1 MATSKAAGSKKTT
14 GSKAKK
20 GASELVKEVDTK
32 ETRIVGIGT
41 SAGGL
46 EALKTFFD
54 NVPANCNLSFVIIQ
68 HLSPDYKSLMAELL
82 AKNTQLP
89 IYEVENNMEVKP
101 ASVYLIPAKKNMM
114 LKDGH
119 LLLQDKSSGHDL
131 NLPIDIFFR
140 SMAEELGE
148 KAICV
153 VLTGTGSDG
162 THGVRAV
169 KEVGG
174 MVMVQSPETSKF
186 DGMPRSAIST
196 GLVDY
201 ILPISEMPLE
211 LIGFVENHREIG
223 YKITENNLDVL
234 QEILGHLKKVTN
246 LDFSEYKRPTLVR
259 RISRRMSVTK
269 CNQLSDYLE
278 YLYATPQE
286 AQILYKEFLI
296 GVTKFFRDSE
306 AFAALSKHL
315 EKLVTEKNFNQ
326 PLKMWSVACST
337 GEEAYSLAIMT
348 KEVMEKCK
356 KNLEVKIFATDI
368 DKDSIDI
375 ASKGIFPESFVPDVG
390 SDRLKK
396 YFMKKG
402 DQYQVVQEI
411 RKMIIFSHH
420 NVAVDPPFNRMD
432 LVSCRNLLIYLQTSL
447 QQRLLGTFHYSL
459 NLNGLLFLGPSES
472 IQEYKNVFT
481 ELDRRWKIFKNT
493 EVSRSYFP
501 VDVHRISDLSW
512 NKGFKPGNITSSGG
526 SRKSTVDNRLS
537 EVLTDTLSEEFD
549 AVSVYVDE
557 HFDILHAQGNLSK
570 YIVLP
575 EMGFTVNLLK
585 MVNDNIS
592 VAISTAVRRANQEK
606 EKVFYRGVR
615 MVTPENVKVIDV
627 VVKPFKIDKLDIKT
641 YFLIILLEN
650 QQIKRSEANA
660 AIEDEDPATIS
671 RIEDLQR
678 ELKETKENL
687 QATVEEV
694 ETSNEELQATNEE
707 LLAANEELQS
717 TNEELQSVNEELHTV
732 NSEHQSKIQE
742 LASLNADMDNLLKST
757 DIGTIFLDE
766 ELRIRWFTPA
776 IKEHFNLLV
785 ADVGRPISNFSSNVK
800 GMDIIQ
806 DSEYVLKTGK
816 QVEKE
821 TLLDNG
827 KWFLTRVLPYQDGN
841 YRTKGTVITFVD
853 ISHLKEIQE
862 ESRSSAELF
871 RALYESSPVGV
882 ITTNKSGAIIR
893 ANQNAARICG
903 REVSDLE
910 NQKFTSIFSS
920 DSRAKITKV
929 YKDKTS
935 GKHFGV
941 GDGIRIIRTDKSK
954 IPVSITAEFTEF
966 NNEDLILWSVVDI
979 SDQLKAQLQLREM
992 NETLEQQVDRRTKEL
1007 KEKDI
1012 LLENVLESTTAGYWT
1027 WDSERGYDIVSK
1039 TFENVFGFSVDG
1051 MPSDE
1056 SMWEELMEKEGY
1068 EEFKAKLEAHVSSK
1082 GKEPFELITRM
1093 MREDQTHVWIYL
1105 KGRVIS
1111 WDGDHPEKMVGSLVN
1126 ITKLKET
1133 QLQLANSNIKLEGSL
1148 QRLSLKNHEL
1158 EQIAYVATH
1167 DLRAP
1172 VLNLLH
1178 LSKMLKPE
1186 DLAGKNKE
1194 VFNRIV
1200 ASIEQL
1206 NGTLDDLINIA
1217 ALNSEGVP
1225 RQFKRIN
1232 FNDELNKILNAL
1244 EKQFSSVDYELKVEF
1259 KVKSIKYYPAHITSI
1274 YTNLLTNALKYRET
1288 SRKLK
1293 LKVSTRKVG
1302 NYVELAITDNGIG
1315 IDMTKHKKRLFG
1327 MFKQLHAG
1335 YDGKGLGLYIVK
1347 NQVEALGGEIEVES
1361 TPGEGTT
1368 FKIML
1373 VDQTNA
1379 QAVREGGKDE

>member
-1 MATSKAAGSKKTT
+1 MATEKSSTIKKASSAKTKKAASK
-14 GSKAKK
+14 SEDVEKK
-20 GASELVKEVDTK
+20 EP
-32 ETRIVGIGT
+32 RIVGIGT

-54 NVPANCNLSFVIIQ
+54 NVPASCNLSFVIIQ

-101 ASVYLIPAKKNMM
+101 SSVYLIPAKKNMM

-174 MVMVQSPETSKF
+174 MVMVQSPETAKF

-201 ILPISEMPLE
+201 ILPISEMPSE
-211 LIGFVENHREIG
+211 LIVFVENHKDIG
-223 YKITENNLDVL
+223 HKINENNLDVL
-234 QEILGHLKKVTN
+234 QEILSHLKKVTN
-246 LDFSEYKRPTLVR
+246 LDFAEYKRPTLVR

-278 YLYATPQE
+278 YLYANPQE

-306 AFAALSKHL
+306 AFAELTKHL
-315 EKLVTEKNFNQ
+315 EKLVSEKNFNQ

-337 GEEAYSLAIMT
+337 GEEAYSLAILT

-390 SDRLKK
+390 SERLKK
-396 YFMKKG
+396 YFIKKG

-459 NLNGLLFLGPSES
+459 NLHGLLFLGPSES

-481 ELDRRWKIFKNT
+481 ELDRRWKIFKNS
-493 EVSRSYFP
+493 EVSRTYLSM
-501 VDVHRISDLSW
+501 DSHRITDLSW
-512 NKGFKPGNITSSGG
+512 NKGIKPGNLATSGT
-526 SRKSTVDNRLS
+526 RKSVIDSRLS
-537 EVLTDTLSEEFD
+537 EILTETLSDEFE

-615 MVTPENVKVIDV
+615 IVTPESVKVVDV
-627 VVKPFKIDKLDIKT
+627 VVRPFKIDKLDIKT
-641 YFLIILLEN
+641 YFLIILIEN
-650 QQIKRSEANA
+650 QKVRKSEGGTTE
-660 AIEDEDPATIS
+660 IEDNDPVTIS
-671 RIEDLQR
+671 KIEDLQR

-776 IKEHFNLLV
+776 VKEHFNLLV
-785 ADVGRPISNFSSNVK
+785 ADVGRPIANFSSNVK

-806 DSEYVLKTGK
+806 ESEYVLKTGK

-821 TLLDNG
+821 TLIENG
-827 KWFLTRVLPYQDGN
+827 KWFLTRVLPYHDGN

-853 ISHLKEIQE
+853 ITHMKKIQE
-862 ESRSSAELF
+862 ELKLSASLF
-871 RALYESSPVGV
+871 KALYESSPVGIV
-882 ITTNKSGAIIR
+882 TTNIKGDIVR
-893 ANQNAARICG
+893 VNQNAARICG
-903 REVSDLE
+903 REVDDLVNE
-910 NQKFTSIFSS
+910 KLVSLFDAKSKPSIS
-920 DSRAKITKV
+920 KV
-929 YKDKTS
+929 YKDKVP
-935 GKHFGV
+935 GKYFGV
-941 GDGIRIIRTDKSK
+941 EDNICVVKGDKSLV
-954 IPVSITAEFTEF
+954 PVSLVTEFTEH
-966 NNEDLILWSVVDI
+966 NNSELILWSLVDI
-979 SDQLKAQLQLREM
+979 SDQVEAQSQLKGL
-992 NETLEQQVDRRTKEL
+992 NETLEQQVEKRTKEL
-1007 KEKDI
+1007 QDKDI
-1012 LLENVLESTTAGYWT
+1012 LLENVLEATTAGYWT
-1027 WDSERGYDIVSK
+1027 WDPEKGYDIVSK
-1039 TFENVFGFSVDG
+1039 TFEDVFGVSVNKL
-1051 MPSDE
+1051 PNAE
-1056 SMWEELMEKEGY
+1056 SIWETLMEKEGY
-1068 EEFKAKLEAHVSSK
+1068 KEFKTKLDAHFKSK
-1082 GKEPFELITRM
+1082 GKEPFELVSRM
-1093 MREDQTHVWIYL
+1093 IREDNSHIWIYI
-1105 KGRVIS
+1105 KGKVIS
-1111 WDGDHPEKMVGSLVN
+1111 WKGSKPEKMVGSLVN
-1126 ITKLKET
+1126 ISKLKET

-1148 QRLSLKNHEL
+1148 QKLSLKNHEL

-1178 LSKMLKPE
+1178 LSKMVSIDELE
-1186 DLAGKNKE
+1186 GKNNE
-1194 VFNRIV
+1194 VFEKIISSIV
-1200 ASIEQL
+1200 QL
-1206 NGTLDDLINIA
+1206 NATLDDLINIA
-1217 ALNSEGVP
+1217 AVNSEGVP
-1225 RQFKRIN
+1225 KQFRTLR
-1232 FNDELNKILNAL
+1232 FDEELQKSIKSL
-1244 EKQFSSVDYELKVEF
+1244 EKQFHGVDYELTTSF
-1259 KVKSIKYYPAHITSI
+1259 KKKSIVYFPAHITSI
-1274 YTNLLTNALKYRET
+1274 LSNLITNAIKYREP

-1293 LKVSTRKVG
+1293 LTVKTYAEGFYTVLEIG
-1302 NYVELAITDNGIG
+1302 DNGIG
-1315 IDMTKHKKRLFG
+1315 IDVEKHKKRLFG

-1335 YDGKGLGLYIVK
+1335 YEGKGLGLYIVK
-1347 NQVEALGGEIEVES
+1347 NQVEVLGGELDVES
-1361 TPGEGTT
+1361 TVGKGTT
-1368 FKIML
+1368 FKIYL
-1373 VDQTNA
+1373 VDQANA
-1379 QAVREGGKDE
+1379 EVVKETEDNEE